1 MYFAISDII
10 LFDPCSTH
18 LHYDAHADP
27 GWLKTVDE
35 YYTGANAT
43 VYSANVELIFDTVLN
58 ELIENP
64 ERTYSFCEISYFSR
78 WWHEQTDKK
87 REQVKRLVTETKQL
101 VFLNGGWVMHDEAGS
116 HYVSMIDQTTLGH
129 TFLADA
135 FDGYTPKV
143 GWQIDPFGHS
153 NTHAWLSDEF
163 GFDSL
168 FFGRIDYQDMMK
180 RKAEKNLEFI
190 WKGSQSLPEAQV
202 FTGVFSSGNYGPPAG
217 FCFDTICTWCSDDPI
232 VNDEK
237 LETYN
242 LDVRVDAFLEAL
254 EEEAF
259 LSRGKTLMMK
269 MGTDFTW
276 SNAKSWFNSVDRLIE
291 GVNAKQSKF
300 NLFWS
305 NPERYTL
312 ARAAELGQSKD
323 LSFSTKTDDLMPYAD
338 CAHCYWSGYFTSR
351 PTIKYFERTSSSF
364 LQTLRQSFAAAEQ
377 RGLIDQMTR
386 EEMTKVESA
395 LVAAVGLLNHHDAI
409 TGTEKQHVAYDYVKI
424 LAKAQTAAEVTLAKL
439 ATLGTKFPDLQA
451 EVCRMAKNES
461 TCTTT
466 QSLSPGDSASILVY
480 NALPRQRTQFVDLF
494 LSGDSSDSNTPPTA
508 TVQLNEEFIS
518 AEVIATT
525 PGSIKANANAAPWT
539 IRFEAKN
546 VPALSSVTYKLT
558 VQDWV
563 ELDQERI
570 HANPAMVKND
580 GVDLQISNSH
590 VSVVFDSVTGVM
602 KNIIRHIDTNDHS
615 DDIVANI
622 ENELGYYISFGS
634 PGAPGYKYPL
644 HDHRDPHVQ
653 NMQPSA
659 SAADR
664 DASTQPSGAYL
675 FRPHTENELPECIT
689 SDSSARHTARA
700 KSISADSCDRSAYP
714 VQLSVIHGKK
724 FSEVRQVF
732 SDWAVQTVRIYDN
745 DPSVEVEWTVGPI
758 PIEDNLGKEVV
769 SKFAASNFNTGP
781 EGENSVW
788 TDSNGREFQHRIL
801 NYRPTW
807 DLEVHEPVAGN
818 FYPITTAMYIK
829 GDMQQASGEIK
840 RAQLSVLVDRAQ
852 AGASLRSG
860 EMEFMVHRRLLADDH
875 RGVGEALNET
885 TGGISPY
892 PDWIRSGDGIIVS
905 GKHRVLLS
913 QESHGMKDLRKLIDE
928 VYSPLTV
935 VNQKI
940 ASGLVETPVLSLG
953 LGLGYDL
960 PINVHLLTLVAKD
973 KDTLF
978 IRLAH
983 QFAVNEDKQLSDSV
997 SVDLGLL
1004 LKPYRVVP
1012 GTLQEWTLSHNQ
1024 LKKNQVQNKIDWSS
1038 IDNISHEVDADL
1050 YEKTLV
1056 VTLRP
1061 MQIKSYTVKIESSN

>member
-1 MYFAISDII
+1 
-10 LFDPCSTH
+10 
-18 LHYDAHADP
+18 
-27 GWLKTVDE
+27 
-35 YYTGANAT
+35 
-43 VYSANVELIFDTVLN
+43 
-58 ELIENP
+58 
-64 ERTYSFCEISYFSR
+64 
-78 WWHEQTDKK
+78 
-87 REQVKRLVTETKQL
+87 VKRLVTDTKQL

-116 HYVSMIDQTTLGH
+116 HYISMIDQTTLGH

-135 FDGYTPKV
+135 FEGYTPKV

-168 FFGRIDYQDMMK
+168 FFGRIDYQDMIK
-180 RKAEKNLEFI
+180 RKVEKNLEFI

-217 FCFDTICTWCSDDPI
+217 FCFDTTCTWCRDDPV
-232 VNDEK
+232 VNDDK

-242 LDVRVDAFLEAL
+242 LDSYVNAFIEAL
-254 EEEAF
+254 EKETTI
-259 LSRGKTLMMK
+259 SRGKTIMMK

-305 NPERYTL
+305 NPEKYTL
-312 ARAAELGQSKD
+312 ARAAELGQSEE
-323 LSFSTKTDDLMPYAD
+323 LTFSTKTDDLMPYAD

-377 RGLIDQMTR
+377 RGLIDSVTR
-386 EEMTKVESA
+386 EEMTKVESS

-439 ATLGTKFPDLQA
+439 AALGTNFPDMKA

-461 TCTTT
+461 TCATT
-466 QSLSPGDSASILVY
+466 QSLTAGDSASILVY
-480 NALPRQRTQFVDLF
+480 NALPRKRTQFVDLF
-494 LSGDSSDSNTPPTA
+494 LNGDANKPPTA
-508 TVQLNEEFIS
+508 TIQFNEEFIH
-518 AEVIATT
+518 AEILATT

-558 VQDWV
+558 VQDWIDLGV
-563 ELDQERI
+563 S
-570 HANPAMVKND
+570 HAKPIAVKND
-580 GVDLQISNSH
+580 GVDLKIGNRL
-590 VSVVFDSVTGVM
+590 VSVVFDSVTGIM
-602 KNIIRHIDTNDHS
+602 KNMIRHVNTDDRS

-622 ENELGYYISFGS
+622 ENEFGYYISFGS

-644 HDHRDPHVQ
+644 PDHRDPHVQ
-653 NMQPSA
+653 NVEPSV

-675 FRPHTENELPECIT
+675 FRPHTENELPECI
-689 SDSSARHTARA
+689 SSESSARHTPKA
-700 KSISADSCDRSAYP
+700 KRSLANSDSCDRSSYP

-732 SDWAVQTVRIYDN
+732 SDWAVQTVRIYD
-745 DPSVEVEWTVGPI
+745 DEPSVEMEWTVGPI

-769 SKFAASNFNTGP
+769 SKFTASNFNTGP
-781 EGENSVW
+781 DGENSVW

-807 DLEVHEPVAGN
+807 ELEVHEPVAGN

-829 GDMQQASGEIK
+829 GDMMQASGKTK

-860 EMEFMVHRRLLADDH
+860 EIELMVHRRLLADDG

-885 TGGISPY
+885 TGGMSPY
-892 PDWIRSGDGIIVS
+892 PDWVRSGDGITVS

-913 QESHGMKDLRKLIDE
+913 PESNGMKDLRKLIDE
-928 VYSPLTV
+928 VYAPATV

-940 ASGLVETPVLSLG
+940 ASGLVDTPVLSLG

-960 PINVHLLTLVAKD
+960 PINLHLLTLVAQGE
-973 KDTLF
+973 DTLF

-983 QFAVNEDKQLSDSV
+983 QFAVDEDETLSEPV
-997 SVDLGLL
+997 SVDLALL
-1004 LKPYRVVP
+1004 LKPYNVIQ

-1024 LKKNQVQNKIDWSS
+1024 LKKIQANNKIDWSS
-1038 IDNISHEVDADL
+1038 IDNTSKESIGDL

-1061 MQIKSYTVKIESSN
+1061 MQIKSYTLKRKPVSF